1 MFQPCPIWDDN
12 SLSKILKL
20 VNTLGMDEIELY
32 LELVRVKPQ
41 VNQSLGTYTDLLL
54 GGNNNVEELD
64 YWCGPSSA
72 SIASVEELSN
82 GFSKTKIFCCEN
94 SFSYMENACV
104 RELTRTRDLGH
115 DM

>member
-12 SLSKILKL
+12 SLSS
-20 VNTLGMDEIELY
+20 IELY

-72 SIASVEELSN
+72 
-82 GFSKTKIFCCEN
+82 
-94 SFSYMENACV
+94 
-104 RELTRTRDLGH
+104 
-115 DM
+115 